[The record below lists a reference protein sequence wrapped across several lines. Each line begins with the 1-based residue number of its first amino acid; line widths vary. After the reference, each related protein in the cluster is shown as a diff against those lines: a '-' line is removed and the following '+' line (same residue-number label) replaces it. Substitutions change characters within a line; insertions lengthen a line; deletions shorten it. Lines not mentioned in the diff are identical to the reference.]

1 MGQTSKGNPRFTHGQ
16 KWTWAVVVTLLLFLA
31 LGNLG
36 RGVMALHIR
45 AALPS
50 LPLTVP
56 LEYLAAM
63 GFFWAAAFAA
73 CVVGLWRLS
82 PWGRRVTPI
91 AVTLY
96 QAHVW
101 LNHLC
106 FDASDYARQTRP
118 FDLLMTLLCLALVW
132 GGLWVLSRER
142 QPAVVEK
149 GA

>member
-1 MGQTSKGNPRFTHGQ
+1 MPLTISGRQ
-16 KWTWAVVVTLLLFLA
+16 WVWAAVEVLLLLLA

-36 RGVMALHIR
+36 RGVMALRLHT
-45 AALPS
+45 PFPD
-50 LPLTVP
+50 LPLTAP

-63 GFFWAAAFAA
+63 GFLWAAVFAVCA
-73 CVVGLWRLS
+73 VGMWRPS

-91 AVTLY
+91 AVALY

-101 LNHLC
+101 FNHLR

-132 GGLWVLSRER
+132 GGVWIIGRGL
-142 QPAVVEK
+142 QTTGPEK